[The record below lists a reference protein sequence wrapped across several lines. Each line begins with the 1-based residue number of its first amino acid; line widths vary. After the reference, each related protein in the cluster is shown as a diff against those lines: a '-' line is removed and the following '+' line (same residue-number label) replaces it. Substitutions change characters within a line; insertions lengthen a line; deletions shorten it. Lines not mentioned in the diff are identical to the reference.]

1 MLRGRARLVA
11 KRKLQT
17 LTSTCSVGEI
27 GLHFS
32 VQSALQSPV
41 VIAR

>member
-1 MLRGRARLVA
+1 MLRGRACLVT
-11 KRKLQT
+11 KRELQT
-17 LTSTCSVGEI
+17 LTPTCGVGEI

-32 VQSALQSPV
+32 VQSVRLSLV